1 MYYIPMDQ
9 TQNYIQKELERIKKE
24 IKSSN
29 KILESETDLEM
40 KKLYEEEII
49 NLLKQKNGLEKSL
62 STSNLQSEKKVIE
75 DESFDLD
82 PNVATIEIRSGTGGD
97 EAGLF
102 AKDLFRMYSR
112 YGEKAKWK
120 ITEEYLNE
128 NEVGGI
134 KTLTAEIKGQNVYEL
149 LKNESGV
156 HRVQRVPIT
165 EAGGRIHTSTA
176 TVAVLPK
183 LKHINIEIRPD
194 DLKWEFYRSGGKGG
208 QNVNK
213 VSTAVRLTHIPTGTI
228 VECQEERY
236 QGKNREKALGI
247 LHSKLYTL
255 MQDQHVKSIT
265 DLRSSQVGTGERSE
279 KIRTYNFPQDR
290 ITDHRINK
298 NWHSIERVM
307 NGEIDNIL
315 EDCSVIESNSEKEN

>member
-1 MYYIPMDQ
+1 MDQ
-9 TQNYIQKELERIKKE
+9 TQNYLQNEIKKIKKE
-24 IKSSN
+24 IEDN
-29 KILESETDLEM
+29 KKVLEGETDVEM
-40 KKLYEEEII
+40 KKLAEDEIST
-49 NLLKQKNGLEKSL
+49 LEKQKEALEKSL
-62 STSNLQSEKKVIE
+62 NPQNFSGVKKTSSE

-82 PNVATIEIRSGTGGD
+82 PNVAILEIRSGTGGD

-102 AKDLFRMYSR
+102 AKDLYRMYFR

-120 ITEEYLNE
+120 VEEDYLAE

-134 KTLTAEIKGQNVYEL
+134 KTLIVEIKGQNVFDL

-156 HRVQRVPIT
+156 HRVQRVPLT
-165 EAGGRIHTSTA
+165 EAAGRIHTSTA
-176 TVAVLPK
+176 TVTVLPK
-183 LKHINIEIRPD
+183 LKSINIEIRPD

-228 VECQEERY
+228 VECQEERF
-236 QGKNREKALGI
+236 QGKNREKALSI
-247 LHSKLYTL
+247 LHSKLYAQ
-255 MQDQHVKSIT
+255 MQEQHVKSVT
-265 DLRSSQVGTGERSE
+265 NLRSSQVGSAERSE

-307 NGEIDNIL
+307 NGDIEKIL
-315 EDCSVIESNSEKEN
+315 EDCAVLEEKSIEK